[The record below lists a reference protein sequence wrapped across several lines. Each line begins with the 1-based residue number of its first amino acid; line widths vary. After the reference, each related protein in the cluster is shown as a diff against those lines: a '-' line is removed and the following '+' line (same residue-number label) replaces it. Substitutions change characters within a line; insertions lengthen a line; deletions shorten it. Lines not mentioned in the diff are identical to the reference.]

1 MCIRDRSR
9 ALVLYKKAL
18 REYRTTNYWRGEEK
32 HLYERLGKCSCK
44 LENYEETI
52 KYYDEAAINLAWQ
65 YDKISGDAVRT
76 LKDAI
81 LILSLIHI

>member
-1 MCIRDRSR
+1 MRVWKCYEWEAEIEIREHNWSR

-44 LENYEETI
+44 L
-52 KYYDEAAINLAWQ
+52 KKL
-65 YDKISGDAVRT
+65 
-76 LKDAI
+76 
-81 LILSLIHI
+81 LSIMMRQL